1 MNKETSDKQQ
11 VASTKSNVPANLT
24 SLFLEDAGAG
34 LENLNKDDL
43 ALPFL
48 KLLQGTSYET
58 KKKHAN
64 YVEGAEA
71 GMFYNTVSKK
81 LYPAGNGEVGVDVI
95 PCFYKLKF
103 PEWAPFEKSEG
114 RPIHPDR
121 GVEILSQT
129 KKNDR
134 NQDVLPNGNIII
146 KTANHFVIITG
157 DRPTKALIAM
167 KSTQLKVS
175 RQWNSNIQNE
185 FEIDPKTKKAL
196 PAPIYSRIYR
206 LKSVEQ
212 IGSFTWHG
220 YSVNLVK
227 KVEDMSLYQM
237 AKEFRNH
244 LKNSEVKAQQTKEES
259 SNF

>member
-1 MNKETSDKQQ
+1 MNEETRNKQQ
-11 VASTKSNVPANLT
+11 VASTKSKVPANLT

-34 LENLNKDDL
+34 TEDMNKDDL

-48 KLLQGTSYET
+48 KLLQSTSYET

-64 YVEGAEA
+64 YVEGAES
-71 GMFYNTVSKK
+71 GMFYNTVTKK
-81 LYPAGNGEVGVDVI
+81 LYDGEKGVDVI
-95 PCFYKLKF
+95 PCFYKLRF

-129 KKNDR
+129 KKSGVKDM
-134 NQDVLPNGNIII
+134 LPNGNEIV
-146 KTANHFVIITG
+146 KTANHYVIIYG
-157 DRPTKALIAM
+157 ERPEKALLAM
-167 KSTQLKVS
+167 KSTQLKIS
-175 RQWNSNIQNE
+175 KQWNSNIQNE
-185 FEIDPKTKKAL
+185 FEIDPENKKAKI
-196 PAPIYSRIYR
+196 PPRFSRIYR
-206 LKSVEQ
+206 VKSVEQ
-212 IGSFTWHG
+212 IGSFTWQG
-220 YSVNLVK
+220 YSVSLLK

-244 LKNSEVKAQQTKEES
+244 LKNSESSVQQTKEES

>member
-1 MNKETSDKQQ
+1 MKEETRNKQQ

-34 LENLNKDDL
+34 TEDMNKDDL

-48 KLLQGTSYET
+48 KLLQSTSYET

-64 YVEGAEA
+64 YVEGAES
-71 GMFYNTVSKK
+71 GMFYNTVTKK
-81 LYPAGNGEVGVDVI
+81 LYDGEKGVDVI
-95 PCFYKLKF
+95 PCFYKLRF

-129 KKNDR
+129 KKSGVKDM
-134 NQDVLPNGNIII
+134 LPNGNEIV
-146 KTANHFVIITG
+146 KTANHYVIIYG
-157 DRPTKALIAM
+157 ERPEKALLAM
-167 KSTQLKVS
+167 KSTQLKIS
-175 RQWNSNIQNE
+175 KQWNSNIQNE
-185 FEIDPKTKKAL
+185 FEIDPETKKAKI
-196 PAPIYSRIYR
+196 APRFSRIYR

-212 IGSFTWHG
+212 IGSFTWQG
-220 YSVNLVK
+220 YSVSLLK

-244 LKNSEVKAQQTKEES
+244 LKNSESSVQQTKEES